1 MSHPSEILPLAQSVH
16 TTLSALFRFRASTTL
31 DVEHVLIYLSLGSM
45 NLETSPDSV
54 VTLQPVTIAT
64 LCQAIEL
71 PRETVRR
78 KLLQL
83 EQQKFVRRSAAGF
96 LIEDVQR
103 WSELAARL
111 NGQKNGRD

>member
-1 MSHPSEILPLAQSVH
+1 MSHPSEILPIAQSAQE
-16 TTLSALFRFRASTTL
+16 TLSALFRFRAATAL
-31 DVEHVLIYLSLGSM
+31 DIEQVLIYMALGSM
-45 NLETSPDSV
+45 NLEASPDSV

-83 EQQKFVRRSAAGF
+83 EEQKFVRRSAAGF
-96 LIEDVQR
+96 FIEDVQR
-103 WSELAARL
+103 WSELAARFT
-111 NGQKNGRD
+111 GQKNGRG